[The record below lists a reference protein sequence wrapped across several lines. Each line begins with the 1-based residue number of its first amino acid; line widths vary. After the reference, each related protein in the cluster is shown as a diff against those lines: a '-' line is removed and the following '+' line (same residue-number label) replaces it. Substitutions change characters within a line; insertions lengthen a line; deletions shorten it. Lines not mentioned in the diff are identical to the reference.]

1 MIEASELKNESTN
14 FLPTD
19 GTTDLPPS
27 LPSATE
33 LIQPE
38 TPLVLL
44 HYMYV
49 LAVCTATFCVSV
61 VCNYYYEE
69 N

>member
-19 GTTDLPPS
+19 RPSPS

-44 HYMYV
+44 HMYV
-49 LAVCTATFCVSV
+49 LAVCTATFCV
-61 VCNYYYEE
+61 
-69 N
+69 

>member
-44 HYMYV
+44 HMYV
-49 LAVCTATFCVSV
+49 LAVCTSYILCV

-69 N
+69 Y

>member
-44 HYMYV
+44 HN
-49 LAVCTATFCVSV
+49 VCISSLHSYILCV